1 MINSST
7 YPLLSMALALCSVA
21 VSVQAAE
28 PIEPL
33 AELSYAPFP
42 DGYDYM
48 DKKQLKTLEKA
59 IKSQDTKII
68 REQAWKLWAG
78 IMQPGPHSDW
88 PVWMSWQ
95 NSSQV
100 FAEKPVKGDVNAL
113 NTQKIHHTMRAQN
126 KLHSPKIN
134 TQSPLYRVPDWILEH
149 YPDSVSYDI
158 GTQTFS
164 VKDGKYFLS
173 NGDIMIA
180 TESISDEG
188 VKSLVDGGLTQV
200 STLNKLHKDGVD
212 SISVNPWT
220 IVTKHMFWPVKKEGL
235 TGLPVWWDKQYKTDF
250 SGYVG
255 YETWDRAIAI
265 DPSGAKAGT
274 NVEVSY
280 LYNLHQYDGT
290 PLPTAHKNVKAY
302 SINDFYHHKV
312 TQADWDTFDKND
324 QAIIHSASLWAN
336 GRPFEVGDFL
346 VTVAM
351 HINTKQ
357 LPDWTLESVW
367 WSDTPDEGEYSTHRP
382 SLDQAKGPW
391 KHYLLT
397 EAFQTQ
403 GDKAGDLPIAVN
415 PYIEGVTH
423 PIATNCRNCH
433 VRAGWPEASKT
444 LPNGASYQNPL
455 CQGLLTALAPQDSCF
470 KSILLTD
477 FMWIVPDRAN

>member
-1 MINSST
+1 MRTAAKYSLL
-7 YPLLSMALALCSVA
+7 PLLVILYSVTVA
-21 VSVQAAE
+21 THAAE
-28 PIEPL
+28 PVQPL
-33 AELSYAPFP
+33 SELSYVPFP
-42 DGYDYM
+42 IGYDYM
-48 DKKQLKTLEKA
+48 DKKALVELEKA
-59 IKSQDTKII
+59 IKTRDNKVV
-68 REQAWKLWAG
+68 REHAWKLWAG
-78 IMQPGPHSDW
+78 IMQPVPDSDW
-88 PVWMSWQ
+88 PLWMSWQ
-95 NSSQV
+95 NSSVV
-100 FAEKPVKGDVNAL
+100 FAEKPPKGEVSSL
-113 NTQKIHHTMRAQN
+113 STQKIHHTMRAQN
-126 KLHSPKIN
+126 KLHSPKVN
-134 TQSPLYRVPDWILEH
+134 TESPVYRVPDWILQQ

-158 GTQTFS
+158 QSQTFS
-164 VKDGKYFLS
+164 IKDGKYFLS

-180 TESISDEG
+180 TESISEQG

-200 STLNKLHKDGVD
+200 STLDKLHKDGINGV
-212 SISVNPWT
+212 SVNPWT
-220 IVTKHMFWPVKKEGL
+220 IVTKHMYWPVKKDGL

-255 YETWDRAIAI
+255 YETWERAIAI
-265 DPSGAKAGT
+265 DPSGAKAGKEA
-274 NVEVSY
+274 EVSY
-280 LYNLHQYDGT
+280 LYNLHHYDGT
-290 PLPTAHKNVKAY
+290 PLPTVNKNVNTY

-357 LPDWTLESVW
+357 LPAWTLESVW
-367 WSDTPDEGEYSTHRP
+367 WSDTPNEGEYSTHRP
-382 SLDQAKGPW
+382 SLNHAKGPW

-403 GDKAGDLPIAVN
+403 GDKEGNLPIAVN

-433 VRAGWPEASKT
+433 VRAGWPAASKT

-455 CQGLLTALAPQDSCF
+455 CQGLLTALAPQDTCF